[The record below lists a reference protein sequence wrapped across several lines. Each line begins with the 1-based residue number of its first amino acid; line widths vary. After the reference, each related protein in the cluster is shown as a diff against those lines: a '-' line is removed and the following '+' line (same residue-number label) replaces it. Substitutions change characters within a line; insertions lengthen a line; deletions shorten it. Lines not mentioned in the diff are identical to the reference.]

1 MSKKTAFSV
10 GRKLSNGMV
19 KEMENKGSNATPVA
33 ANLMEE
39 LG

>member
-1 MSKKTAFSV
+1 MNKKTAFSV
-10 GRKLSNGMV
+10 GRKLLNGMV

-39 LG
+39 TG